1 MSFEVL
7 RRAELESIAE
17 RIAAGKALR
26 IDTPR
31 SAHAQLAR
39 SATVDPIGLVLSQE
53 RGRLPSLIP
62 VRRERMAE
70 SEFAFYRAGAK
81 LMAVDLARTPRT
93 GILVQASGDAHVS
106 NFGWYGSPERQ
117 LVFDTNDFDETLRA
131 AWEWDVKRLAASLI
145 IAGRSSGFDARQQ
158 REAARSAVCA
168 YQDAM
173 EIFASRPVLEVW
185 YNQLGA
191 EDVLKR
197 LNIDERRDDYRRAE
211 KGLRKASRRDSRHV
225 LGKIGEHD
233 NGRYRIADDPP
244 FVVPVRSM
252 GFPLDPDG
260 VRELV
265 DEVVDSYLET
275 VSSEIRTLI
284 DRFDV
289 VDVALKVVGV
299 GSVGTRCFIVLLE
312 GNGPDDVLFLQ
323 LKEAGR
329 SVLEDEFGD
338 SDLGHAGRR
347 VVEGQRL
354 MQATS
359 DIMLGWTTSATGTE
373 YYVRQLKDM
382 KASVDLTKFDP
393 DDMESY
399 ARVCGAVLANAH
411 ARSGDPALIAGY
423 LGSNRS
429 FARAVTRFAVAYAD
443 QNERDYQ
450 AFLAIIRT
458 GDAAAGS

>member
-1 MSFEVL
+1 
-7 RRAELESIAE
+7 
-17 RIAAGKALR
+17 
-26 IDTPR
+26 
-31 SAHAQLAR
+31 
-39 SATVDPIGLVLSQE
+39 
-53 RGRLPSLIP
+53 
-62 VRRERMAE
+62 
-70 SEFAFYRAGAK
+70 
-81 LMAVDLARTPRT
+81 
-93 GILVQASGDAHVS
+93 
-106 NFGWYGSPERQ
+106 
-117 LVFDTNDFDETLRA
+117 
-131 AWEWDVKRLAASLI
+131 
-145 IAGRSSGFDARQQ
+145 
-158 REAARSAVCA
+158 
-168 YQDAM
+168 
-173 EIFASRPVLEVW
+173 
-185 YNQLGA
+185 
-191 EDVLKR
+191 
-197 LNIDERRDDYRRAE
+197 
-211 KGLRKASRRDSRHV
+211 
-225 LGKIGEHD
+225 
-233 NGRYRIADDPP
+233 
-244 FVVPVRSM
+244 
-252 GFPLDPDG
+252 
-260 VRELV
+260 
-265 DEVVDSYLET
+265 
-275 VSSEIRTLI
+275 
-284 DRFDV
+284 
-289 VDVALKVVGV
+289 
-299 GSVGTRCFIVLLE
+299 
-312 GNGPDDVLFLQ
+312 VLFLQ